1 MKVIRDLLRDYRFA
15 VGFTVVS
22 ILIVMAVMSVFS
34 PYDPTIW
41 FTSPRDLKPSWQHFL
56 GTNSQGQDIF
66 WQATFAI
73 RNSLV
78 VSLIAGIVSRVIAV
92 VVGMVAGYRGKATDR
107 VLMFLSDTFLV
118 IPLFLILVML
128 AMLVRKYMNLV
139 TLGLLL
145 AVFGWAWDARVIRA
159 QILSL
164 RERDFTKTARLCG
177 TRTLPLVI
185 KEYMPFAMPLVF
197 STLINNMAWAIGS
210 EITLAILGLV
220 NMDIPTLG
228 TMLQWA
234 ISYQAM
240 LLGLW
245 NWLLT
250 PVVLA
255 VLLFI
260 ALYWMSVSVS
270 EYLDPRSRVQRVGV

>member
-1 MKVIRDLLRDYRFA
+1 MKTLRDLLRDYRFA
-15 VGFTVVS
+15 VGFCVVS
-22 ILIVMAVMSVFS
+22 ALIVTALLSFVS
-34 PYDPTIW
+34 PVDPTVW
-41 FTSPRDLKPSWQHFL
+41 FTAPRDLKPSWQYLL

-73 RNSLV
+73 RNSLI
-78 VSLIAGIVSRVIAV
+78 VSLISGAVSRVIAV
-92 VVGMVAGYRGKATDR
+92 IVGMVAGYRGGAADR
-107 VLMFLSDTFLV
+107 ILMFLSDTFLV

-128 AMLVRKYMNLV
+128 AMLLRKYMNLL

-145 AVFGWAWDARVIRA
+145 AVFGWAWDARVIRS

-177 TRTLPLVI
+177 TRTLPLVM
-185 KEYMPFAMPLVF
+185 KEYMPFATPLVF
-197 STLINNMAWAIGS
+197 STVINNMAWAIGL
-210 EITLAILGLV
+210 EMTLAILGLV

-228 TMLQWA
+228 NTLQLA
-234 ISYQAM
+234 INYQAM

-245 NWLLT
+245 SWLLT

-260 ALYWMSVSVS
+260 ALYWMSVGVS
-270 EYLDPRSRVQRVGV
+270 EYLDPRSRVQRVGT